1 MAHRIELRPAA
12 VEALSQVDPM
22 HQARIKAV
30 ISLLAID
37 PKPLGAV
44 SLRWREALRVEVGDY
59 RIIYTVEEG
68 VLLVVVVTAGH
79 HQDTYQ

>member
-12 VEALSQVDPM
+12 VEALSQVDPS

-37 PKPLGAV
+37 PQPLGAV

-59 RIIYTVEEG
+59 RIIYTAQDG

-79 HQDTYQ
+79 HHGAYQ